1 MNDRDECMQ
10 TAKMQCAGLVSSWTV
25 VRNPVASMKS
35 LVSGPETVKEGGGAV
50 GDSVHSLCG
59 RQSGN
64 QGSVSSVRQT
74 LPITRR
80 HSTILYI
87 PAGNST
93 NHSHFLSVSLLLD
106 CDCLQKF
113 VYNKSTHP
121 DEPLNQYRGQKV
133 LVVGLG
139 MRPSPA
145 PVSHTTLAAP
155 NHLEVIFGKAWSKS
169 APSLLFR
176 IHRS

>member
-1 MNDRDECMQ
+1 MFIEHIGSNIHRQGRGNLNKNIYWYLGWMLLEHALWMIETNACIQ
-10 TAKMQCAGLVSSWTV
+10 SKCNLLVLYHHGQLWEIHLPPWKAWFQAL
-25 VRNPVASMKS
+25 RQWR
-35 LVSGPETVKEGGGAV
+35 GEV

-121 DEPLNQYRGQKV
+121 DESVQRS
-133 LVVGLG
+133 
-139 MRPSPA
+139 RR
-145 PVSHTTLAAP
+145 
-155 NHLEVIFGKAWSKS
+155 
-169 APSLLFR
+169 SLLLV
-176 IHRS
+176 

>member
-1 MNDRDECMQ
+1 MHAYSQNAMCWSYIIMDSCE
-10 TAKMQCAGLVSSWTV
+10 
-25 VRNPVASMKS
+25 KS
-35 LVSGPETVKEGGGAV
+35 ICLHEKLGFRPWDSEGEV

-64 QGSVSSVRQT
+64 QGSVSSVWQT
-74 LPITRR
+74 LTITRR

-106 CDCLQKF
+106 CDCLQQF

-121 DEPLNQYRGQKV
+121 DEPLNQYREVEGPCCWF
-133 LVVGLG
+133 
-139 MRPSPA
+139 RNAAISCSS
-145 PVSHTTLAAP
+145 VSHHPSCSP
-155 NHLEVIFGKAWSKS
+155 NPSGGHLWQGLVQV
-169 APSLLFR
+169 
-176 IHRS
+176 RS

>member
-1 MNDRDECMQ
+1 MGWMLLEHALWMIETNACIQ
-10 TAKMQCAGLVSSWTV
+10 PKCNVLVLYHHGQLREIHLPPWKAWFQAL
-25 VRNPVASMKS
+25 RQWR
-35 LVSGPETVKEGGGAV
+35 GEV

-121 DEPLNQYRGQKV
+121 DEPLNQYREVEGPCCWF
-133 LVVGLG
+133 
-139 MRPSPA
+139 RNAAISCSS
-145 PVSHTTLAAP
+145 VSHHPSCSP
-155 NHLEVIFGKAWSKS
+155 NPSGGHLWQGLVQV
-169 APSLLFR
+169 
-176 IHRS
+176 RS